1 MSQSDKICFN
11 SHPRGQHLTI
21 MIHTVSFDFSTKT
34 EKSVAIEEIPEEA
47 KQGNHCWVEADPSDA
62 PDIQNLLRKQ
72 NINDIA
78 IEQITGAD
86 NRDGRYDVYP
96 RCLHFS
102 LTEARMENSRIVS
115 AHVDVALTESCFI
128 TINHSDAILLR
139 NMRSTYSEDFQMFAK
154 SPGFLLY
161 EVGDHLLEQYRRT
174 LRSFSSEI
182 EQIQTGLFG
191 KVDDGIFKHVS
202 ELTTDLLQFRRIV
215 LAARDVLHELG
226 TRKSPFVSEST
237 QPFLLRTAERLERLG
252 EDISVERDTLNETLH
267 LYMGMVS
274 HRTNKVVNR
283 LTAISTIFLP
293 LAFLCGVYGMNFD
306 YMPELGWEYSYPAFW
321 SVVLFIAASIILI
334 MKKQKW
340 I

>member
-1 MSQSDKICFN
+1 
-11 SHPRGQHLTI
+11 
-21 MIHTVSFDFSTKT
+21 MIRAVSFDFSSKT
-34 EKSVAIEEIPEEA
+34 EKSVNIDEVPEEA
-47 KQGNHCWVEADPSDA
+47 NKGNHCWVEADLSDA
-62 PDIQNLLRKQ
+62 PEIEKLLRLQ
-72 NINDIA
+72 NISDIA
-78 IEQITGAD
+78 IEQITGPE

-102 LTEARMENSRIVS
+102 ITETSMQNSRIVS
-115 AHVDVALTESCFI
+115 SHVDVALTESCFI
-128 TINHSDAILLR
+128 TINHSDANLLK
-139 NMRSTYSEDFQMFAK
+139 NMRSTYSEDFQKFAK

-161 EVGDHLLEQYRRT
+161 EVGDHLLEEYRRT
-174 LRSFSSEI
+174 LRNISSEI
-182 EQIQTGLFG
+182 EHIQLGLFG
-191 KVDDGIFKHVS
+191 KVDDNIFMHVS
-202 ELTTDLLQFRRIV
+202 EITSDLLQFRRIV

-226 TRKSPFVSEST
+226 TRKSAFVSEST

-252 EDISVERDTLNETLH
+252 EDISEERDTLNEMLH

-306 YMPELGWEYSYPAFW
+306 YMPELGWEYSYPLFW
-321 SVVLFIAASIILI
+321 VVVLFIAASIIFI